1 MKPQSMLKRDERRHG
16 CKGRQSDSG
25 QKWLQVVSLQKNTS
39 LTLTGVIQVENE
51 QLVIQ
56 KKDLRT
62 ARTSVSLQRPGAG
75 KQKSQP

>member
-1 MKPQSMLKRDERRHG
+1 M
-16 CKGRQSDSG
+16 DSG
-25 QKWLQVVSLQKNTS
+25 QKWLQVFSLQKNTN

-51 QLVIQ
+51 QPVIQ

-62 ARTSVSLQRPGAG
+62 AGTSVSLQRPGAG